1 MDSIRSDGKVSC
13 DTAITGN
20 DGDSGNSPVQP
31 SDSVAD
37 QVEQHDKG
45 CVDNTIA
52 KKQDCVDNTGTAP
65 GNNTG
70 TAQETDE
77 VCVTTITALTYKD
90 LNAVMDNS
98 GRFKVIGIAKEEQ
111 VDFVSSYDAWRF
123 GQQLEKLAKTAL
135 DIFNRRS
142 GQNGQKT

>member
-13 DTAITGN
+13 DTASTGN
-20 DGDSGNSPVQP
+20 DGDSGSSPAQP

-37 QVEQHDKG
+37 QVEQHG
-45 CVDNTIA
+45 TGHVDNI
-52 KKQDCVDNTGTAP
+52 GTAQES
-65 GNNTG
+65 NTG

-77 VCVTTITALTYKD
+77 VCVTTITALTYRD

-98 GRFKVIGIAKEEQ
+98 GRFKVSGIANETQ
-111 VDFVSSYDAWRF
+111 VDFVSAYDAWRF
-123 GQQLEKLAKTAL
+123 GQQLTKVAKAAL
-135 DIFNRRS
+135 DIFNQRS